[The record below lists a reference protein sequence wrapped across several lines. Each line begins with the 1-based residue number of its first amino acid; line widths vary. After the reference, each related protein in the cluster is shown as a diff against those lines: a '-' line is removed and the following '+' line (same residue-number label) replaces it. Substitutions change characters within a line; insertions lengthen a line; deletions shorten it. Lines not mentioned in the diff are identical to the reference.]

1 MRVPAGLSG
10 GHYILTSLGPARTLS
25 RGGHM
30 KRFQELLLLGACSCA
45 LIIAARYAP
54 LWVPIAAVG
63 ALTTALILRRYF
75 DHRRK
80 IEVIHQRLS
89 NLRSEG
95 LSIEQSVRRTEGDV
109 FYHVALALLGDLE
122 RNLFKLVEKNI
133 QLLSIKE
140 IGRNIISSLD
150 EQKLVDS
157 VFEYLNRGVGYK
169 ESAFLIVRKKKRCLQ
184 VIVTM
189 ERPARVIR
197 RVVNFGFEDL
207 GGAVYDSFL
216 SGRPFLIKDVETHPL
231 MNVAGEPLFPGS
243 TMSSYL
249 CVPLMKS
256 GEKISCYESDECAM
270 KRVERD
276 GSEAAPETPYLRGVE
291 CLSCQEIPLLG
302 ALIVTDGYR
311 ATPLTNI
318 DQVTIETVGS
328 LVGSNMENWYLY
340 QELRQEEI
348 FRERVIEGMI
358 NGVFVVD
365 LDGNV
370 TLANRCAR
378 DMCQYKQ
385 RQIPR
390 LNISDLI
397 VEESADQRRP
407 SPVFRVFKGYAPL
420 TYHEAYLRRKDG
432 IHIPIRM
439 NASPM
444 VGEDGDVQGAI
455 IEFID
460 LSDLKRMEEEIRY
473 LDRLAV
479 LGRFTSAVAH
489 EIRNP
494 LTGIAAGIQYL
505 NRSKELSSEH
515 RENITFILNE
525 VDRLNRIITDLFKV
539 AKPRD
544 LLCQKVAVGDLVER
558 SRRTVEDILRNKRID
573 FRATIDDN
581 VPLIEVD
588 PDQIVQVVINLFK
601 NAAEAVAPEGSVS
614 VRCRMYDGGD
624 PEVIREKGKD
634 MICIEVADNGVG
646 ISSEDRE
653 KVFEPF
659 FSKKQGGTG
668 LGLFVSQSIVQHH
681 LGRISVQSEEGAGSS
696 FKVYLPIA
704 RPRKGE
710 QVEAGHPSR

>member
-1 MRVPAGLSG
+1 
-10 GHYILTSLGPARTLS
+10 
-25 RGGHM
+25 M
-30 KRFQELLLLGACSCA
+30 KRFQDLLLLAGCSCA
-45 LIIAARYAP
+45 LIVAARYAP
-54 LWVPIAAVG
+54 VWAALAAVL
-63 ALTTALILRRYF
+63 AITTALILRRYF
-75 DHRRK
+75 DHRAK
-80 IEVIHQRLS
+80 IGVVHQRLS

-95 LSIEQSVRRTEGDV
+95 LFIEQAVRRTEDDV
-109 FYHVALALLGDLE
+109 FYHMVLTLLGDLE

-133 QLLSIKE
+133 QLLSLKE

-169 ESAFLIVRKKKRCLQ
+169 ESAFMILRKKKRCFQ
-184 VIVTM
+184 AIVTM

-207 GGAVYDSFL
+207 GGAVYDSL
-216 SGRPFLIKDVETHPL
+216 LTGRPFLIKDVETHPV
-231 MNVAGEPLFPGS
+231 MDVAGEPLFPGS

-256 GEKISCYESDECAM
+256 GEKITCYESDECAM
-270 KRVERD
+270 KRAARNEP
-276 GSEAAPETPYLRGVE
+276 GPATEAPYLRGVE

-311 ATPLTNI
+311 AAPLTNI

-365 LDGNV
+365 LDGDV
-370 TLANRCAR
+370 TLANRSAR
-378 DMCQYKQ
+378 EMSQYKQ

-397 VEESADQRRP
+397 VEESADQRRL

-420 TYHEAYLRRKDG
+420 MYHEAYLRRKDG
-432 IHIPIRM
+432 IHIPVRM

-444 VGEDGDVQGAI
+444 VGEDGEVQGAI

-460 LSDLKRMEEEIRY
+460 LSDLKRMQEEIRY

-544 LLCQKVAVGDLVER
+544 LLCQKVAVGELLER
-558 SRRTVEDILRNKRID
+558 SRRTVEEIYRNKRID
-573 FRATIDDN
+573 FSATIDDN

-588 PDQIVQVVINLFK
+588 PDQIVQVLINLLK
-601 NAAEAVAPEGSVS
+601 NAAEAVAEGGAVS
-614 VRCRMYDGGD
+614 VQCRIYDGSD
-624 PEVIREKGKD
+624 PKVIREKGKD
-634 MICIEVADNGVG
+634 MICIEVADDGVG
-646 ISSEDRE
+646 IASEDRE

-659 FSKKQGGTG
+659 FSRKQGGTG

-681 LGRISVQSEEGAGSS
+681 LGRISVQSEPGAGSS
-696 FKVYLPIA
+696 FKLYLPIA

-710 QVEAGHPSR
+710 QVEAGHPSC